1 MAMAFDA
8 LRVGRR
14 YRLTNYGEIREFVV
28 VRRLSDRNY
37 LIKDRITLEQ
47 YELADLVRYG
57 TGRDYDLDEINEEG
71 DII

>member
-8 LRVGRR
+8 LRVGRT

-28 VRRLSDRNY
+28 VKRLSGHNY
-37 LIKDRITLEQ
+37 LIKDSISLEQ

-57 TGRDYDLDEINEEG
+57 VGKDYDLDEINQWG
-71 DII
+71 NII